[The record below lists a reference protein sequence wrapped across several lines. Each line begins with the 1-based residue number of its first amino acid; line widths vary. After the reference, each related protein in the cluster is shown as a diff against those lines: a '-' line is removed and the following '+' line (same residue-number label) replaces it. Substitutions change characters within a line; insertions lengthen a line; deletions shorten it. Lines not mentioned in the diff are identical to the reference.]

1 MVTLHVNGQEYSYD
15 GDPTVPLLWVLRDE
29 IGLTGT
35 KFGCGSGLCGACT
48 VHLGGTAVR
57 SCQVAAADAA
67 GKPIV
72 TIEGLDPNGDHIV
85 QRAWRETSA
94 PQCGYCHTGQIMQ
107 AAALLAATPKPT
119 QAALLT
125 TMAGNI
131 CRCGCYQRIADAINL
146 AATGA

>member
-1 MVTLHVNGQEYSYD
+1 MATLHVNGHDHDYD
-15 GDPTVPLLWVLRDE
+15 GDPSVPLLWVLRDE

-35 KFGCGSGLCGACT
+35 KFGCGEGLCGACT
-48 VHLGGTAVR
+48 VHLAGTAVR
-57 SCQVAAADAA
+57 SCQVAAGDAV

-85 QRAWRETSA
+85 QRAWRETNA
-94 PQCGYCHTGQIMQ
+94 PQCGYCHAGQIMQ
-107 AAALLAATPKPT
+107 AAALLAANPKPT
-119 QAALLT
+119 QAEILQ

-131 CRCGCYQRIADAINL
+131 CRCGCYQRIAEAIRL